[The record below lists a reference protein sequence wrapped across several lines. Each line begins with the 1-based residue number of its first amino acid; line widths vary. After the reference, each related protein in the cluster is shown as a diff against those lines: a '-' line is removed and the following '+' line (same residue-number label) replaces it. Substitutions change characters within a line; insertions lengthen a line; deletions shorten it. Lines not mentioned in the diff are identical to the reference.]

1 MAFSPS
7 YQAEALA
14 FFAFVA
20 LGAIGFSIAFIC
32 ETLVLWRTGWSRFR
46 PAVAIS
52 FMMNLATFFIG
63 IGIFACWI
71 FVREHLPSGAGI
83 FIVLGLTFTAFDS
96 LTMLFIARCRKWP
109 HAPFTTIDVAVGAN
123 AVSIL
128 VMLLLRSIAD

>member
-7 YQAEALA
+7 YQSEVIA
-14 FFAFVA
+14 FFALVG
-20 LGAIGFSIAFIC
+20 LGAVAFSIAFIC

-46 PAVAIS
+46 PALAIS

-63 IGIFACWI
+63 TCIFAYWG
-71 FVREHLPSGAGI
+71 FVREHLPSVAGI

-96 LTMLFIARCRKWP
+96 LTMLSIVRWRKWP
-109 HAPFTTIDVAVGAN
+109 HTPSTTVGIAIGAN
-123 AVSIL
+123 AASII